1 MCQLADLLGLYFEH
15 HYKFR
20 TILNSL
26 KPQIIQS
33 YGCSKLGTQ
42 GNDDMTVA
50 YVHLDPSRCPL
61 LHKSLQPPP

>member
-20 TILNSL
+20 TILYSL
-26 KPQIIQS
+26 EPQIIQS

-42 GNDDMTVA
+42 GNDDTTVGLR
-50 YVHLDPSRCPL
+50 HTL
-61 LHKSLQPPP
+61 LLP